1 MSPRPRPVARSRTSF
16 TKLQLSAAS
25 CNIVRR
31 VATCHSVTLRAGRA
45 DGHAGV
51 DARERAF
58 VQGRSVTVVSVGV
71 GPSERPRIEIIS
83 VASSRNEL
91 WSSMFDAIICGKY
104 EYATCSTQP
113 EHATRSTQHATASST
128 MQHVAVT
135 MQSAAQRN
143 RAAARDCG
151 HAATHGMACARERRI
166 THLAVLA
173 EGPRLNLSGTP

>member
-1 MSPRPRPVARSRTSF
+1 M
-16 TKLQLSAAS
+16 
-25 CNIVRR
+25 
-31 VATCHSVTLRAGRA
+31 
-45 DGHAGV
+45 
-51 DARERAF
+51 
-58 VQGRSVTVVSVGV
+58 
-71 GPSERPRIEIIS
+71 IS

-104 EYATCSTQP
+104 EHAARSTQP
-113 EHATRSTQHATASST
+113 EHASSNMQHATATST

-135 MQSAAQRN
+135 MQSAAQRD

-151 HAATHGMACARERRI
+151 HAVMYGMACARERRT